1 MIRKNL
7 ATALVLLSVALS
19 ATANPPAIIASNAQ
33 SQPIISKQGMVVAQD
48 AIAAR
53 VGAKILAQGGNAID
67 AAVATGFA
75 LAVTL
80 PQAGNIGGGGFMMV
94 YLADKDKTIAID
106 YRETAPEAAYRDLF
120 LNTDGKVDNTIARF
134 SHRSAGVPG
143 TVAGMVMALENY
155 GTMSLKQ
162 VIQPAIELA
171 DKGFIVDYPLTESL
185 QDRSERLAQNPA
197 SAKYF
202 FNPDGSTLKAGDK
215 WQQKDLAKSLKLIAK
230 QGKEGFYTGTTANK
244 IVAEMKAGDGLITH
258 SDLASY
264 KAVEREAV
272 IGTYNGYEIAS
283 MPPPS
288 SGGVHLIQMLNILE
302 AWDLPALG
310 HNSAA
315 YVHRLSETMRRA
327 YADRAE
333 HLGDPD
339 HVPVPTQKLIN
350 KEYASYLRDS
360 ISLTKAT
367 VSADYGSTLED
378 FKESTQTT
386 HYSVWDKQGNVVSNT
401 YTLNFSYGSGISVSG
416 AGFLLNNEMDDFSA
430 KPGSPNGYGLLGNE
444 KNAIAGTKR
453 PLSSMTPTIVF
464 KDGKPVLVT
473 GSPGG
478 STIITTVLQTV
489 LNHLTFDMNIAQ
501 ATAQPKFHHQWY
513 PDAIGL
519 EPGFSKDTTEILK
532 SMGHKMSQK
541 NRVWGKSQSISAKD
555 DLLFGSTDNR
565 WTGGG
570 AISVESVK

>member
-1 MIRKNL
+1 M
-7 ATALVLLSVALS
+7 SVAVCT
-19 ATANPPAIIASNAQ
+19 AANPPAIIASNAQ
-33 SQPIISKQGMVVAQD
+33 SQPTISQQGIVVAQD
-48 AIAAR
+48 AIAAK
-53 VGAKILAQGGNAID
+53 VGANILAQGGNAVD

-94 YLADKDKTIAID
+94 YLADTDKTVAID
-106 YRETAPEAAYRDLF
+106 YRETAPATAYRDLF
-120 LNTDGKVDNTIARF
+120 LNPNGEVDNSIARF

-143 TVAGMVMALENY
+143 TVAGMVLALENY
-155 GTMSLKQ
+155 GSMSLKQ

-171 DKGFIVDYPLTESL
+171 SKGFIVDYPLTVSL
-185 QDRSERLAQNPA
+185 QNRSERLAQHPA

-230 QGKEGFYTGTTANK
+230 YGKDGFYSGTTADK
-244 IVAEMKAGDGLITH
+244 IVAEMKTGNGLITH
-258 SDLASY
+258 QDLASY
-264 KAVEREAV
+264 QAIEREAV
-272 IGTYNGYEIAS
+272 RGSYNGYEIAS

-327 YADRAE
+327 YADRSE

-339 HVPVPTQKLIN
+339 HVPVPTQELVSKD
-350 KEYASYLRDS
+350 YASYLRNS

-367 VSADYGSTLED
+367 ASANFGSGLTD

-464 KDGKPVLVT
+464 KEGQPILAT

-513 PDAIGL
+513 PDVISL
-519 EPGFSKDTTEILK
+519 EPGFNKDTTEILK
-532 SMGHKMSQK
+532 TMGHKLSQR
-541 NRVWGKSQSISAKD
+541 NRVWGKSQSISASD
-555 DLLFGSTDNR
+555 NLLFGANDTR
-565 WTGGG
+565 WSGGG
-570 AISVESVK
+570 AISAESVK